1 MAIIRIQA
9 APSIRCRTIRTI
21 GVISQ
26 LPGEKRDLN
35 TGWSTYKRDEMV
47 SNVPKLEESDCK
59 RNTWKPHFFN

>member
-1 MAIIRIQA
+1 M
-9 APSIRCRTIRTI
+9 I

-47 SNVPKLEESDCK
+47 SNVPKTRGERLQEEYLEATI
-59 RNTWKPHFFN
+59 N

>member
-47 SNVPKLEESDCK
+47 SNVPKTRGERLQEEYLETAL
-59 RNTWKPHFFN
+59 N